1 LNEVVELERQSMLW
15 SKKLELEKETQA
27 ALDPEAGMAECRDM
41 EREIHRYH
49 SPTAHTTHTER

>member
-1 LNEVVELERQSMLW
+1 MLNEVVELERQSMLW

-41 EREIHRYH
+41 EREIHR
-49 SPTAHTTHTER
+49 